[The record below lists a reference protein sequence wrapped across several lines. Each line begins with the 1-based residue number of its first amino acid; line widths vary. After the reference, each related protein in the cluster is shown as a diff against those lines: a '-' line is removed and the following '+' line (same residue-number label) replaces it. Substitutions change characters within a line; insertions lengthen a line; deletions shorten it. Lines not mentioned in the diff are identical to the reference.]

1 MFNKNIASLVVDLLQ
16 HPHATGIAVYL
27 ALFSFAPGQTKL
39 LIDWITSLI
48 WKPQSKRRDQTLI
61 KTSNLPIIIL
71 MRLTI
76 INTKFQ
82 KYLSFFHEWLL
93 LVPKQATNVSWLMM
107 DNTFPSSHIQFIWKI
122 KKKQSFVLLEW
133 VRKEITWES

>member
-82 KYLSFFHEWLL
+82 KYLSFFHERLL
-93 LVPKQATNVSWLMM
+93 LVPKQAANVSYLMM